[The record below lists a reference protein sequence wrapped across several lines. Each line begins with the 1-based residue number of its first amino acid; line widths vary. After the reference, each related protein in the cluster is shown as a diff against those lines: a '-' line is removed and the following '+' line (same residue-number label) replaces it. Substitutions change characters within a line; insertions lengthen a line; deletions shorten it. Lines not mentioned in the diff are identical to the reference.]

1 MGAHGWL
8 AFGVTC
14 PLSCG
19 PRVEGVRAFLLT
31 QPDLSPLGASG
42 SGWWVLLTQLS
53 SWWGTGAGHHWGPAF
68 SSSGT
73 DGPAGGVG
81 RLNEALGHGWGG
93 GPLCGPLG
101 WLETPPFLLEGDM
114 LVGTRRSPQVPAES
128 GPGLL
133 TRKEARSH
141 SPC

>member
-1 MGAHGWL
+1 MA
-8 AFGVTC
+8 
-14 PLSCG
+14 
-19 PRVEGVRAFLLT
+19 R
-31 QPDLSPLGASG
+31 LG
-42 SGWWVLLTQLS
+42 
-53 SWWGTGAGHHWGPAF
+53 
-68 SSSGT
+68 
-73 DGPAGGVG
+73 G

-101 WLETPPFLLEGDM
+101 WLETPPFLLEGDL
-114 LVGTRRSPQVPAES
+114 LVGTRRSPQVPAEG